1 MRNALR
7 RSRSA
12 REARRPGRL
21 AVLVTVLFALWIGWE
36 LLSWPDVGELAVQN
50 PKSTAFINQYLERQS
65 RSSEKKPSLRWIWV
79 PYGRIAPCLKQAV
92 LVSEDINF
100 FSHKGFDF
108 DEIWNSIRESLEEG
122 EFPRGASTITQQL
135 AKNLWLSPSRNPVR
149 KIKEALLARQLEQ
162 HLTKRRI
169 LEIYLNVVEF
179 GEGIYGAE
187 AASLAYFGKHAS
199 DLTEREAALLAASL
213 SRPSKWN
220 PRSRS
225 ASYLRHVRK
234 VEQRMRRA
242 TFLLDAI

>member
-1 MRNALR
+1 MRKVLYR
-7 RSRSA
+7 TP
-12 REARRPGRL
+12 ARRVFLRPPGLFSVL
-21 AVLVTVLFALWIGWE
+21 AAIAAVWIGWE
-36 LLSWPDVGELAVQN
+36 FLRWPDVSELALQN
-50 PKSTAFINQYLERQS
+50 PRSTAFIDLYLEKQE
-65 RSSEKKPSLRWIWV
+65 RSKGKPPLRWTWV

-92 LVSEDINF
+92 LVSEDVNF

-108 DEIWNSIRESLEEG
+108 DEIWNSIRDSLEER

-135 AKNLWLSPSRNPVR
+135 AKNIWLSPSKNPVR

-162 HLTKRRI
+162 HLSKRRI
-169 LEIYLNVVEF
+169 LELYLNVAEF
-179 GEGIYGAE
+179 GEGIYGVE

-213 SRPSKWN
+213 SRPSRWN

-225 ASYLRHVRK
+225 ASYLKHVK
-234 VEQRMRRA
+234 KIEQRMRRA

>member
-1 MRNALR
+1 MRKALR
-7 RSRSA
+7 RIPA
-12 REARRPGRL
+12 DGPARRPCWLFSLL
-21 AVLVTVLFALWIGWE
+21 ALLAAVWIVLEVLN
-36 LLSWPDVGELAVQN
+36 WPDVGDLAVRN
-50 PKSTAFINQYLERQS
+50 PRSTAFIDRYLEKRG
-65 RSSEKKPSLRWIWV
+65 RSGEKPPLRWIWV
-79 PYGRIAPCLKQAV
+79 PYDRIATCLKQAV
-92 LVSEDINF
+92 LVSEDVNF

-108 DEIWNSIRESLEEG
+108 DEIRNSIRDSLEEK

-199 DLTEREAALLAASL
+199 DLSEREAALLAASL

-242 TFLLDAI
+242 TFLLDAL

>member
-1 MRNALR
+1 MRTTLR
-7 RSRSA
+7 RHP
-12 REARRPGRL
+12 ARRAARL
-21 AVLVTVLFALWIGWE
+21 PSRLLFLLGMIVALWIGWE
-36 LLSWPDVGELAVQN
+36 FLSWPDVGELALKN
-50 PKSTAFINQYLERQS
+50 PRSTAFIDLYLEKRS
-65 RSSEKKPSLRWIWV
+65 RSEGAPPLRWTWV

-92 LVSEDINF
+92 LVSEDVNF

-108 DEIWNSIRESLEEG
+108 NEIWNSIRESLEEG

-162 HLTKRRI
+162 QLTKRRI

-225 ASYLRHVRK
+225 AAYLRHVRK

>member
-1 MRNALR
+1 MKKVLR
-7 RSRSA
+7 RRPADCS
-12 REARRPGRL
+12 ARRPSRL
-21 AVLVTVLFALWIGWE
+21 FSLLALLVAVWILWE
-36 LLSWPDVGELAVQN
+36 FLNWPDVGDLAVRN
-50 PKSTAFINQYLERQS
+50 PRSTAFIDLYLEKQS
-65 RSSEKKPSLRWIWV
+65 RTESKPPLRWAWV

-92 LVSEDINF
+92 LVSEDVNF
-100 FSHKGFDF
+100 FSHKGFDV
-108 DEIWNSIRESLEEG
+108 DEIWNSIRDSLQEK

-187 AASLAYFGKHAS
+187 AASIAYFGKHAS
-199 DLTEREAALLAASL
+199 DLTDREAALLAASL
-213 SRPSKWN
+213 PRPSKWN
-220 PRSRS
+220 PRSQS

-234 VEQRMRRA
+234 IEQRMRRA
-242 TFLLDAI
+242 TFLLNAI

>member
-1 MRNALR
+1 MRW
-7 RSRSA
+7 
-12 REARRPGRL
+12 
-21 AVLVTVLFALWIGWE
+21 T
-36 LLSWPDVGELAVQN
+36 
-50 PKSTAFINQYLERQS
+50 
-65 RSSEKKPSLRWIWV
+65 WV

-92 LVSEDINF
+92 LVSEDVNF

-108 DEIWNSIRESLEEG
+108 NEIWNSIRESLEEG

-162 HLTKRRI
+162 QLTKRRI

-199 DLTEREAALLAASL
+199 HLTEREAALLAASL

-225 ASYLRHVRK
+225 AAYLRHVRK